1 MKAKSLKSI
10 IVIFILFII
19 AGIMYGIT
27 HNKKDEQQENK
38 DISYQTVDMI
48 TNIRLGISNFDSIHP
63 YVTNNQEAIYID
75 QLIFEPLLSITED
88 YKVSECL
95 AKEWSRIGDKTYVIK
110 LNENIQWQDGSK
122 FTAED
127 VKFSV
132 TKLQSQTKSVYYS
145 NVKNIKDVEIV
156 DENTVRIEIKQTEP
170 FFEYNL
176 IFPII
181 SSKQYKSTSLNSN
194 TIPLGTGQY
203 KIAKIQTDKIELSR
217 NENWRNIDTEN
228 ANIKTIYINLYDT
241 RGKEY
246 NAFKLGS
253 IDLIHTS
260 NNNAEEY
267 IGSMGYNKKVFA
279 NREYDYIA
287 LNCQN
292 TILQYPEVRQA
303 ISKVIDKEKI
313 VTSTLENK
321 VTVANYPLIN
331 NSYLLKDIEVS
342 NKTNTEKAK
351 EILQNAGW
359 KYEYGLWQKEIDGVT
374 KTINIDFVVSKS
386 NSQRVKVAQA
396 IQDQLELF
404 GIKINVKQVSDS
416 QYKQYLN
423 NKDYEMILTGVY
435 TSIAPDL
442 SYFLGENNLSN
453 YKNDEI
459 ISTIN
464 EINNIT
470 DQEQS
475 KERYAKIFG
484 ICNEQVPYIGLY
496 YNNDMMAYSTDLMG
510 DVKPNC
516 YSIFYNFSN
525 WYRQ

>member
-156 DENTVRIEIKQTEP
+156 DENTVRIELKQTEP

-203 KIAKIQTDKIELSR
+203 KIAKIQTDKIELSK

-359 KYEYGLWQKEIDGVT
+359 KYEYGLWQK
-374 KTINIDFVVSKS
+374 K
-386 NSQRVKVAQA
+386 
-396 IQDQLELF
+396 
-404 GIKINVKQVSDS
+404 
-416 QYKQYLN
+416 
-423 NKDYEMILTGVY
+423 
-435 TSIAPDL
+435 
-442 SYFLGENNLSN
+442 
-453 YKNDEI
+453 
-459 ISTIN
+459 
-464 EINNIT
+464 
-470 DQEQS
+470 
-475 KERYAKIFG
+475 
-484 ICNEQVPYIGLY
+484 
-496 YNNDMMAYSTDLMG
+496 
-510 DVKPNC
+510 
-516 YSIFYNFSN
+516 
-525 WYRQ
+525 

>member
-203 KIAKIQTDKIELSR
+203 KIAKIQTDKIELSK

-241 RGKEY
+241 RG
-246 NAFKLGS
+246 
-253 IDLIHTS
+253 
-260 NNNAEEY
+260 NNN
-267 IGSMGYNKKVFA
+267 
-279 NREYDYIA
+279 
-287 LNCQN
+287 
-292 TILQYPEVRQA
+292 
-303 ISKVIDKEKI
+303 
-313 VTSTLENK
+313 
-321 VTVANYPLIN
+321 N
-331 NSYLLKDIEVS
+331 N
-342 NKTNTEKAK
+342 
-351 EILQNAGW
+351 
-359 KYEYGLWQKEIDGVT
+359 
-374 KTINIDFVVSKS
+374 
-386 NSQRVKVAQA
+386 
-396 IQDQLELF
+396 
-404 GIKINVKQVSDS
+404 
-416 QYKQYLN
+416 
-423 NKDYEMILTGVY
+423 
-435 TSIAPDL
+435 
-442 SYFLGENNLSN
+442 
-453 YKNDEI
+453 
-459 ISTIN
+459 
-464 EINNIT
+464 
-470 DQEQS
+470 
-475 KERYAKIFG
+475 
-484 ICNEQVPYIGLY
+484 
-496 YNNDMMAYSTDLMG
+496 
-510 DVKPNC
+510 
-516 YSIFYNFSN
+516 
-525 WYRQ
+525 